1 MAGVE
6 TDKSAGV
13 EYLTAPELSTPRPQS
28 IMRIPRPHNATML
41 AAVLVV
47 SSSLIAQESA
57 QQREDPCNAT
67 ESFSQ
72 FDFWVDEWTVTTAD
86 DRT

>member
-1 MAGVE
+1 
-6 TDKSAGV
+6 
-13 EYLTAPELSTPRPQS
+13 
-28 IMRIPRPHNATML
+28 ML

-47 SSSLIAQESA
+47 SSSLIAQE
-57 QQREDPCNAT
+57 REDPCNAT

>member
-1 MAGVE
+1 
-6 TDKSAGV
+6 
-13 EYLTAPELSTPRPQS
+13 
-28 IMRIPRPHNATML
+28 ML

>member
-1 MAGVE
+1 
-6 TDKSAGV
+6 
-13 EYLTAPELSTPRPQS
+13 
-28 IMRIPRPHNATML
+28 ML

-47 SSSLIAQESA
+47 SSSLIAQEST

-72 FDFWVDEWTVTTAD
+72 FDFWMGEWTVTTAD
-86 DRT
+86 GRVRQFFEESTNGGESWTTWFEGFYTRQSAN

>member
-1 MAGVE
+1 
-6 TDKSAGV
+6 
-13 EYLTAPELSTPRPQS
+13 
-28 IMRIPRPHNATML
+28 ML

-57 QQREDPCNAT
+57 QQREDPGNAT